1 MQYLGYTTR
10 LFVAT
15 WNSNLTG
22 QTVLSLTIL
31 SLNLPAWRRRQVWG
45 GGGGGGVGGDLPPY
59 GLRWLILLNAYLLL
73 KPQCQNLPFFV
84 SKPNYSL
91 QPSVSESTPRAPES
105 RPPPSTPSGTGT
117 RFGRFCTLG
126 IHLPGLWALKDSGW
140 FFSSSCICSVGR
152 GLYWKKRDAL

>member
-22 QTVLSLTIL
+22 QTTFSDNPLPQLS
-31 SLNLPAWRRRQVWG
+31 SLETKA
-45 GGGGGGVGGDLPPY
+45 GVGWGFGGWSSSLWTQTS
-59 GLRWLILLNAYLLL
+59 WLILLNAYLLL

-152 GLYWKKRDAL
+152 GLYWKKRDTL